1 MPGPDVLTEPD
12 ISTDSRYTKWSSL
25 RNEMNNNPQKYDF
38 NTTEL
43 QSLKPR
49 YNDVID
55 GLDRDNKM
63 YLEEENNL
71 KNAAIVTMVS
81 LLFAAIFISS
91 NR

>member
-1 MPGPDVLTEPD
+1 MLPPD
-12 ISTDSRYTKWSSL
+12 ISGNSQYKTWYRL

-38 NTTEL
+38 NTTDL

-71 KNAAIVTMVS
+71 KNAAIVTTVS

>member
-1 MPGPDVLTEPD
+1 
-12 ISTDSRYTKWSSL
+12 
-25 RNEMNNNPQKYDF
+25 
-38 NTTEL
+38 
-43 QSLKPR
+43 
-49 YNDVID
+49 VID

-71 KNAAIVTMVS
+71 KNAAIVTTVS

>member
-1 MPGPDVLTEPD
+1 
-12 ISTDSRYTKWSSL
+12 
-25 RNEMNNNPQKYDF
+25 MNNNPQKYDF
-38 NTTEL
+38 NTTDL

-71 KNAAIVTMVS
+71 KNAAIVTTVS

>member
-1 MPGPDVLTEPD
+1 MRTEMR
-12 ISTDSRYTKWSSL
+12 S
-25 RNEMNNNPQKYDF
+25 NPQKYDF
-38 NTTEL
+38 HTTEL
-43 QSLKPR
+43 QAFKPR
-49 YNDVID
+49 YNDGVD

>member
-1 MPGPDVLTEPD
+1 MQKPDKPD
-12 ISTDSRYTKWSSL
+12 ISTDSKYKKWETL
-25 RNEMNNNPQKYDF
+25 RTEMMKDPQKYDF
-38 NTTEL
+38 DTTEL

-49 YNDVID
+49 YNNMVD

-63 YLEEENNL
+63 YLEEENYL
-71 KNAAIVTMVS
+71 YQASIVTMVS

>member
-1 MPGPDVLTEPD
+1 MPIPD
-12 ISTDSRYTKWSSL
+12 ISGNSQYKKWETL
-25 RNEMNNNPQKYDF
+25 RTEMRDNPQKYDF

-43 QSLKPR
+43 QALKPR
-49 YNDVID
+49 YNNVVD

>member
-1 MPGPDVLTEPD
+1 MSAPD
-12 ISTDSRYTKWSSL
+12 ISGNSQYKKWSSL
-25 RNEMNNNPQKYDF
+25 RTEMINNPQKYDF
-38 NTTEL
+38 HTTEL
-43 QSLKPR
+43 QALKPR
-49 YNDVID
+49 YNDMVD

-71 KNAAIVTMVS
+71 QQAAIVTMVT

>member
-1 MPGPDVLTEPD
+1 
-12 ISTDSRYTKWSSL
+12 
-25 RNEMNNNPQKYDF
+25 MNNNPQKYDF

-43 QSLKPR
+43 QALKPR
-49 YNDVID
+49 YNDMVD

-71 KNAAIVTMVS
+71 KNAAIVTTVS

>member
-1 MPGPDVLTEPD
+1 MPIPNIFG
-12 ISTDSRYTKWSSL
+12 DSQYKTWDRL
-25 RNEMNNNPQKYDF
+25 RIEMNNNPQKYDF
-38 NTTEL
+38 NTTDL

-71 KNAAIVTMVS
+71 KNAAIVTTVS